1 MQLIKLLKCTNC
13 YGNLTKKNQ
22 SLHCKKCDL
31 HFPIIKNI
39 PAFASAN
46 LLSTLLKKSQKEYDK
61 IHQKPWDHLR
71 DGSYEILASFARGNR
86 TLDVACG
93 DGYVEHLSPKTVGL
107 DFSLAALIKAK
118 KNGARF
124 LVQATAEALPFKDNA
139 FDLVICAGSLE
150 HFGDPEKAISEM
162 ARVARIQ
169 ILTVH
174 SSI

>member
-61 IHQKPWDHLR
+61 INQKPCHQNFNLVL
-71 DGSYEILASFARGNR
+71 YNLFEPLNNKGNR
-86 TLDVACG
+86 
-93 DGYVEHLSPKTVGL
+93 K
-107 DFSLAALIKAK
+107 
-118 KNGARF
+118 
-124 LVQATAEALPFKDNA
+124 
-139 FDLVICAGSLE
+139 
-150 HFGDPEKAISEM
+150 
-162 ARVARIQ
+162 
-169 ILTVH
+169 
-174 SSI
+174 